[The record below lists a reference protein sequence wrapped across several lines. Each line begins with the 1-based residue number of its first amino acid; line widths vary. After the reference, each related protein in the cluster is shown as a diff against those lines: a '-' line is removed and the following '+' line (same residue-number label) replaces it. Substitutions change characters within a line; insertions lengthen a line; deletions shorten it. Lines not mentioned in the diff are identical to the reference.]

1 MDVFEI
7 ITDRM
12 IKQMESGIVPWR
24 KPWFGKSMAVSHAT
38 GRPYSLLNQMLLATP
53 GEYITKNAI
62 AKENGRIK
70 KGEKASVIFEQIWK
84 EEKDDDGNI
93 VKRWCTNRY
102 VNVWRMD
109 QVEGIAARYGVQI
122 TESAHRQT
130 EADKVV
136 EEYQAREPV
145 KISYNGESAFYRP
158 GTDEIVVPNV
168 DRFTETAEFYSTLFH
183 EMVHSTG
190 HESRLKRLTSGT
202 RFGDEVYSKEELV
215 AEIGSAALVQ
225 KTGLETEESFTNS
238 TAYVQGWLKELQN
251 DRHMIIDAAKAAE
264 KAVAFILN
272 NTSVETL

>member
-62 AKENGRIK
+62 AKEKGRIK
-70 KGEKASVIFEQIWK
+70 KGEKASVIFEQIWQ

-109 QVEGIAARYGVQI
+109 QVEGINARYGVQI
-122 TESAHRQT
+122 AESAHRQT

-225 KTGLETEESFTNS
+225 KTGLETDESFSNS